1 MAQYVEI
8 EKALNAGL
16 DQLAM
21 DGVADV
27 SAHARGALVHY
38 VQLLAKWNRV
48 YNLTAVRDPLDM
60 VNRHIHDSLVLSRW
74 LPRHPTNVS
83 DSDSVD
89 LIDIGSGAG
98 LPVFPLAIMRS
109 DLAFL
114 SIESNGKKTRFQ
126 QQVVV
131 ELGLEN
137 VEVRNQRVQDVQ
149 ASAMVVTS
157 RAFTAPSEFLKIAG
171 RLSTPD
177 GKIIIMLTHTD
188 KLPDSLPAGLLLQE
202 LVALDIPGAQVPR
215 HIAVCR
221 RCQ

>member
-1 MAQYVEI
+1 MVQYAEI

-16 DQLAM
+16 DKPALDTA
-21 DGVADV
+21 VDV
-27 SAHARGALVHY
+27 SAHGRDSLVRY

-48 YNLTAVRDPLDM
+48 YNLTAIRNPLDM

-74 LPRHPTNVS
+74 LPQHPTDVH
-83 DSDSVD
+83 DCVD

-98 LPVFPLAIMRS
+98 LPVLPLAILRP
-109 DLAFL
+109 DLAFV

-126 QQVVV
+126 QQAMV

-137 VEVRNQRVQDVQ
+137 VEVQNKRVQDTQ
-149 ASAMVVTS
+149 ARAMVVTS
-157 RAFTAPSEFLKIAG
+157 RAFTAPCEFLGIAG
-171 RLSTPD
+171 PLSSSD
-177 GKIIIMLTHTD
+177 GRIIIMLTHTD
-188 KLPDSLPAGLLLQE
+188 KLPDPLPAGFMLQE